1 MNEKPPPKS
10 HPPRSPFLRKGEEER
25 MLRGAI
31 TPSAERGKKSERFTC
46 DYPFR
51 RKGSP
56 RVPLGTCGGGF
67 AVGRK
72 AIPGKAIPLDPP
84 SCGRG
89 KKSGCFAER
98 SSLPQK
104 GGRRASASRAITPS
118 AGRGRRA
125 CHSARAAGDALSDEK
140 PSPEKPSPSSRCA
153 RVRYRSALPAE
164 GGRKAKRYARA
175 PYAPPFLRK
184 GEEERT
190 LRSALPAERGRKR
203 TPLGHGGIFGR
214 PVRQHAVTIIYRAGH

>member
-56 RVPLGTCGGGF
+56 RVPLGTCGGGC

-72 AIPGKAIPLDPP
+72 AIPGKAIPLVALRARSLSLRP

-89 KKSGCFAER
+89 KKSETLRAR
-98 SSLPQK
+98 SL
-104 GGRRASASRAITPS
+104 
-118 AGRGRRA
+118 
-125 CHSARAAGDALSDEK
+125 
-140 PSPEKPSPSSRCA
+140 
-153 RVRYRSALPAE
+153 RSALPAE
-164 GGRKAKRYARA
+164 GGRRANASLRPSCGKGKKTNAAWPRRYIRA
-175 PYAPPFLRK
+175 TGAPTRCHNHLPRRPLK
-184 GEEERT
+184 GPGQ
-190 LRSALPAERGRKR
+190 SPGAQGDP
-203 TPLGHGGIFGR
+203 
-214 PVRQHAVTIIYRAGH
+214 